1 MFEGTDL
8 NSAYGMDMQQN
19 YQMGVSQ
26 PSAPQFPPP
35 PEMTQQGKPV
45 RQMVNTQQPG
55 EVPYQ
60 PPPVMF
66 AKEPDLQKASSNS
79 FWDRISEKRLEVLKI
94 FMLSLIV
101 LLAISMDHVFV
112 HYLTTYISNSLLTYT
127 QEILVRASYPIAILL
142 VIWFLK
148 AM

>member
-19 YQMGVSQ
+19 YQMS
-26 PSAPQFPPP
+26 PPAPQFPPA

-127 QEILVRASYPIAILL
+127 QELLVRASYPIAILL

>member
-8 NSAYGMDMQQN
+8 NSAYGMEMQQN
-19 YQMGVSQ
+19 YNMVASQ
-26 PSAPQFPPP
+26 PTVPQFPSP

-45 RQMVNTQQPG
+45 RQMVNSQQPG

-66 AKEPDLQKASSNS
+66 AKETDLQKAAPSS
-79 FWDRISEKRLEVLKI
+79 FWDRISEKRYEVLKI
-94 FMLSLIV
+94 FMLSLII

-127 QEILVRASYPIAILL
+127 QELLVRASYPIAILL

-148 AM
+148 SM

>member
-8 NSAYGMDMQQN
+8 NSAYGMDVQQN
-19 YQMGVSQ
+19 YQMG
-26 PSAPQFPPP
+26 PSAPQFPPA

-127 QEILVRASYPIAILL
+127 QELLVRASYPIAILL